1 MASQI
6 FRTKSPDHLMQE
18 AAAPERQMK
27 RTLGAFDLTC
37 IGIGAIIGSGIFALT
52 GTAAAGQ
59 TFSSRLETPIL
70 NFIQA
75 WMSGSEVLLGR
86 AGAGPAIAV
95 SFVVA
100 AIACAFAALCYA
112 ELASMI
118 PVAGS
123 AYTYSYAT
131 LGELVAWIIGWDL
144 ILEYAVGN
152 MAVAVGWSGYFVQL
166 CGSMFGLKFPIWL
179 VNDHA
184 TATTLVAKGGEPLLG
199 FSSTTLPVIAGHTI
213 AFNLPALLIVAAV
226 TVLLIYG
233 IRESARTNTAI
244 VI

>member
-1 MASQI
+1 MASPL
-6 FRTKSPDHLMQE
+6 FRTKSPDHLMRE

-37 IGIGAIIGSGIFALT
+37 IGIGAIIGSGIFAMT

-59 TFSSRLETPIL
+59 TFSSRLETPVL

-75 WMSGSEVLLGR
+75 WFSGGDVVLGR
-86 AGAGPAIAV
+86 AGAGPAIAL
-95 SFVVA
+95 SFVIAAVA
-100 AIACAFAALCYA
+100 CGFAALCYA

-118 PVAGS
+118 PVSGS

-131 LGELVAWIIGWDL
+131 LGEIVAWIIGWDL

-152 MAVAVGWSGYFVQL
+152 MSVAVGWSGYFVQL
-166 CGSMFGLKFPIWL
+166 CDSALGWKFPIWL
-179 VNDHA
+179 VNDDA
-184 TATTLVAKGGEPLLG
+184 TAANITAQGGEALQRY
-199 FSSTTLPVIAGHTI
+199 SSGVMPVIAGHSI

-226 TVLLIYG
+226 TV
-233 IRESARTNTAI
+233 
-244 VI
+244 